1 MWVAIAMATAGGSRT
16 EETTMASD
24 QENNGS
30 GDVFRPFVPPVVEQ
44 QEEPSGDGETTAA
57 QQVPGGPEGPGDQ
70 EDSSPVSSVP
80 PEADE
85 QKESAGTASGTA
97 ERSPTSEK
105 PPAPDDQPGGDG
117 GSRAGSSQEIPATGS
132 SSGSSLELLKELLGA
147 EQFADLDMELSGGG
161 TRTADGGTRSRDQ
174 LPDEIWALL
183 QPGGIELDPNI
194 EEILRPHYEV
204 HVDVDSV
211 DGTTRP
217 LTGVNKGPRR
227 TWGAGDV
234 PPDYPF
240 DLTQLYR
247 TFGITSVRTHEGG
260 YNVSNLF
267 RVPDSPDWSPAQIEV
282 GVRNQVGDILTWDWE
297 DWLEAILREDGDL
310 KGGYIYLNP
319 GHDRAAEFGLEES
332 YLYWYPNLISHPSYW
347 WGEQYQNYL
356 STGVAASF
364 IALAEGELE
373 IYFRLGE
380 GAYGPTYVGHPDG
393 DDIGQAVNAKQGY
406 AWVAAQIV
414 ADLSSMG
421 NSPKLPEYIEFW
433 NETYLGPDKHNIVA
447 RATEFV
453 ELFRY
458 IEDAAD
464 QTLPQPIPIGGFAF
478 LSGRI
483 KEFAYSSGNVLDSL
497 VYQVLFRLGEEGA
510 EFISFHWYGTP
521 QTDHPRDNVF
531 DLVEDLVHLDHAMMQ
546 FYATN
551 ADFPPPGQF
560 HLSEWALWPSHDTD
574 DLEDAGRNPLRERF
588 GAAYASAVLSW
599 LQQPLPHLPIERA
612 HHWLGRAPSTGLFRG
627 ARTSAA
633 QGDEYIDTLFVRTAA
648 GAFVLHADLA
658 DMDLAHVEITETTP
672 LSLTQPVGW
681 TPGPHSVLDA
691 AQNRMWVTALAVN
704 RGEDQGPFEHSVVV
718 TSLIDQM
725 VRVKLEVRGLV
736 PNAQYVGRT
745 RTITEA
751 AEVVH
756 VYDNVVSFGEDTIQG
771 IAVNSTAET
780 TVGDD
785 GVVVTTRAFASEADA
800 TAALDALVDVTWWS
814 RDADGGGNLTIPLV
828 FDTNGVKR
836 VDLMNAENLGGIGGI
851 DAP

>member
-1 MWVAIAMATAGGSRT
+1 
-16 EETTMASD
+16 MASD

-44 QEEPSGDGETTAA
+44 QEESGGDGETTAA
-57 QQVPGGPEGPGDQ
+57 QQTSGGPSGSGDQ
-70 EDSSPVSSVP
+70 EDSSPTSSAP
-80 PEADE
+80 PGSTG
-85 QKESAGTASGTA
+85 QQESPGEESGTA
-97 ERSPTSEK
+97 ERSPTSRK
-105 PPAPDDQPGGDG
+105 PSAPDDQPGGDG
-117 GSRAGSSQEIPATGS
+117 GSPAGSSQGDQAAGS
-132 SSGSSLELLKELLGA
+132 SSGSSLELLKDLLGA
-147 EQFADLDMELSGGG
+147 EQFADLDKALSGGG
-161 TRTADGGTRSRDQ
+161 TGTADGGTRSRDQ
-174 LPDEIWALL
+174 MPDQIWALL
-183 QPGGIELDPNI
+183 QPGGIELDPTI
-194 EEILRPHYEV
+194 EEILIPHYEV

-282 GVRNQVGDILTWDWE
+282 GVRDQDGNRLTGLWGR
-297 DWLEAILREDGDL
+297 WLESLLHQDHDPR
-310 KGGYIYLNP
+310 GGYIYLDPDKAGDYNNNL
-319 GHDRAAEFGLEES
+319 RNA

-347 WGEQYQNYL
+347 WGEQYHNYL

-373 IYFRLGE
+373 IYLRLGE
-380 GAYGPTYVGHPDG
+380 GAYGPTYIGHPAG
-393 DDIGQAVNAKQGY
+393 NDIGQFANGKQGY
-406 AWVAAQIV
+406 AWIAAQMV
-414 ADLSSMG
+414 ADLSAMG

-458 IEDAAD
+458 IEDALHV
-464 QTLPQPIPIGGFAF
+464 LPQNVPVGGFAF
-478 LSGRI
+478 LSDRMR
-483 KEFAYSSGNVLDSL
+483 EFAYSSGNVLDSL

-510 EFISFHWYGTP
+510 EFISFHWYGAPRTN
-521 QTDHPRDNVF
+521 HPRNNVF

-574 DLEDAGRNPLRERF
+574 DLEDEGRNPLRERF
-588 GAAYASAVLSW
+588 GAAYVSAVLSW

-627 ARTSAA
+627 ARTRVA
-633 QGDEYIDTLFVRTAA
+633 QDGEYSDTLFVRTPA
-648 GAFVLHADLA
+648 GAFALHADLA
-658 DMDLAHVEITETTP
+658 DLDLAHVEITETTP
-672 LSLTQPVGW
+672 LSPILIHPAGW
-681 TPGPHSVLDA
+681 APGPHSVLDA
-691 AQNRMWVTALAVN
+691 ARNRMWVTALAVN

-718 TSLIDQM
+718 TSLIDEM
-725 VRVKLEVRGLV
+725 VHVNLEVRGLV
-736 PNAQYVGRT
+736 PNARYVGRT
-745 RTITEA
+745 RAITES

-756 VYDNVVSFGEDTIQG
+756 GYYDVVGFGESKIQG
-771 IAVNSTAET
+771 IAVNATVET
-780 TVGDD
+780 TVDDD

-828 FDTNGVKR
+828 FDTNGVMR
-836 VDLMNAENLGGIGGI
+836 VDLMNAENLGDLGEVG
-851 DAP
+851 AP